1 MVDAY
6 FSWLSC
12 VKLID
17 ISQDTVNVK
26 SDNVYSCDK
35 AVLRVTV

>member
-6 FSWLSC
+6 FSWLRC
-12 VKLID
+12 VELID
-17 ISQDTVNVK
+17 KSQDTVHVK

-35 AVLRVTV
+35 TVLRIIV